1 DGLELGPAVSL
12 DGHQIGLTLGKQIL
26 VLLAHFTPLA
36 VERKAPTNSCHRLH
50 ARRPR
55 FAMHRLTPS
64 AAIAALEPAI
74 TPRLCVLEPARLEPV
89 TAAGRADVASV
100 NCEVGQPANPAAR
113 PHPVELLGRNLHVLP
128 VVFLHLP
135 ARLAV

>member
-1 DGLELGPAVSL
+1 LSRLRCNALTQDRANLRNSPALTLLHNDDGLELGPAVSL

-74 TPRLCVLEPARLEPV
+74 TPRLCV
-89 TAAGRADVASV
+89 
-100 NCEVGQPANPAAR
+100 
-113 PHPVELLGRNLHVLP
+113 
-128 VVFLHLP
+128 
-135 ARLAV
+135 